1 MRAGVCVCVPW
12 LPLTSF
18 QFCMSKALF
27 ETVHVAAVATTL
39 AAAAGGDATAAT
51 PIGRHFC

>member
-1 MRAGVCVCVPW
+1 MASAYFI
-12 LPLTSF
+12 SF

-27 ETVHVAAVATTL
+27 ETVHVAAVAATVAVATT
-39 AAAAGGDATAAT
+39 ATAGGDATAAT